1 LAVLVSVGKTRR
13 CSIFVAFPGVVDR
26 SARFTRAW
34 LPSPGAFASRL
45 SLRERIEVRAAGAKR
60 TRNFR
65 IAVAPMLR
73 LNTSGKQTMR
83 STIPAIGHCVPQ
95 RSDL

>member
-1 LAVLVSVGKTRR
+1 MLDLRSVSRR
-13 CSIFVAFPGVVDR
+13 GRSQRAIHSCVVTLTW
-26 SARFTRAW
+26 RFRV
-34 LPSPGAFASRL
+34 RL